1 MKGIRVKPSTVS
13 RQPSTVKEMS
23 AERLSYRYAKSLI
36 DLAKEQGTLETIK
49 GDIDSLVAAT
59 ENRDLALLLKSPIV
73 SKMKKAGVLEAIF
86 GDSFD
91 DMTMSFMDILLS
103 KGREMYIPEIATEFL
118 AQYKALNKVSTVKVT
133 TATPMNDAAL
143 ASIREK
149 LVGSPDLAE
158 NIEIETAVDASLIGG
173 FKLEFNDRLYDA
185 SVAHRLN
192 EMKKAFA

>member
-1 MKGIRVKPSTVS
+1 
-13 RQPSTVKEMS
+13 MS

-36 DLAKEQGTLETIK
+36 DLAKEQGALETIK

-59 ENRDLALLLKSPIV
+59 ADSRELVLLLKSPIV
-73 SKMKKAGVLEAIF
+73 SKMKKASALEAIF
-86 GDSFD
+86 GDTFD

-118 AQYKALNKVSTVKVT
+118 AQYKAMNKVSTVKVT
-133 TATPMNDAAL
+133 TAQPMNDAAL
-143 ASIREK
+143 ASIRAK
-149 LVGSPDLAE
+149 LVASSDLAD
-158 NIEIETAVDASLIGG
+158 NVEIETAVDPSLIGG
-173 FKLEFNDRLYDA
+173 FKIEFNDRLYDA

>member
-1 MKGIRVKPSTVS
+1 
-13 RQPSTVKEMS
+13 MS

-49 GDIDSLVAAT
+49 GDIDVLVDAIG
-59 ENRDLALLLKSPIV
+59 NRDLVLLLKSPIV

-118 AQYKALNKVSTVKVT
+118 AQYKAFNKVSTVKVT

-143 ASIREK
+143 ASIRAK
-149 LVGSPDLAE
+149 LVGSHGLAE

>member
-1 MKGIRVKPSTVS
+1 MKGTRVKPSTVS

-59 ENRDLALLLKSPIV
+59 GNRDLALLLKSPIV

-86 GDSFD
+86 GDSFN

-118 AQYKALNKVSTVKVT
+118 AQYKALNKISTVKVT
-133 TATPMNDAAL
+133 TAVPMDDAAL
-143 ASIREK
+143 ASIRAK
-149 LVGSPDLAE
+149 LVDSPDLAE
-158 NIEIETAVDASLIGG
+158 NIEIETEVDASLIGG

>member
-1 MKGIRVKPSTVS
+1 
-13 RQPSTVKEMS
+13 MS

-59 ENRDLALLLKSPIV
+59 TGSRDLVLLLKSPIV
-73 SKMKKAGVLEAIF
+73 SKMKKAGALEAIF

-133 TATPMNDAAL
+133 TAAPMNDAAL
-143 ASIREK
+143 ASIRAK
-149 LVGSPDLAE
+149 LVASSDLAE
-158 NIEIETAVDASLIGG
+158 NIEIETAVDPSLIGG